1 MKKRVNNRKSVEF
14 ETAINEIHKI
24 AKLRIKDLTD

>member
-24 AKLRIKDLTD
+24 AKLRIKDLPY